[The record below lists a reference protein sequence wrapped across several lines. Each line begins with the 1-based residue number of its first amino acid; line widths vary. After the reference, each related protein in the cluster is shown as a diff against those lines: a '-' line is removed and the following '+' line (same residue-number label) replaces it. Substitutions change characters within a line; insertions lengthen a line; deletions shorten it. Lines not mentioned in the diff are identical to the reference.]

1 MYLTLLFLPLFGSLT
16 CLTVGRFIGT
26 HGSRMIAT
34 SCISIAAVL
43 SMIAFY
49 EVAGNGSNVYV
60 ELGKWISLG
69 ELSLDW
75 AR

>member
-1 MYLTLLFLPLFGSLT
+1 
-16 CLTVGRFIGT
+16 
-26 HGSRMIAT
+26 MIAT